1 MKRNRTMGLLALAI
15 TTLLLTQCK
24 KEDSNISSAGK
35 PPAQETTAKESI
47 TTAKAWLAGQQAAL
61 AKSGGGIQ
69 FDAAGKFNWNSPING
84 TDGSTQ
90 FIPIA
95 TDNQQMAKYLK
106 LTKTANGAIT
116 GGNYVYLYPIMQQD
130 VNAYLLEGK
139 KIPADFNGTI
149 MEYELDNKLLA
160 AKVYEKGTDVAN
172 KTAKLALK
180 PTAKDKGNTTR
191 SGNAAARVVCYEY
204 YMQTFVNGLLVT
216 EVYLY
221 TMCYGTPDATLEN
234 EGGGG
239 GAVDE
244 SAALMAQFNDY
255 IKYTSSPA
263 TASAP
268 GTTPQPEP
276 ISYTHTWTVAEGTA
290 WSIYANTQMD
300 YYHDKYYNMA
310 TNSIEH
316 KYNIIY
322 YKTVHTA
329 YQGSNFFVNT
339 TWLPSP
345 NSPSDNVY
353 NNNTG
358 DAVGKSK
365 VFGNVKH
372 VANFTI
378 PNPIPFMPPIRPE
391 SQDAIGNNL
400 TMYPR

>member
-1 MKRNRTMGLLALAI
+1 MNKTVGLLALAI
-15 TTLLLTQCK
+15 AALSLTQCK
-24 KEDSNISSAGK
+24 KEDKQPI
-35 PPAQETTAKESI
+35 PPTTAKEN
-47 TTAKAWLAGQQAAL
+47 TLTAKDWLAQQQAAL
-61 AKSGGGIQ
+61 IKSGGAMQ
-69 FDAAGKFNWNSPING
+69 FDAAAKINWNNPING

-95 TDNQQMAKYLK
+95 TNNKQLGKYLK
-106 LTKTANGAIT
+106 LTKAANGAIT
-116 GGNYVYLYPIMQQD
+116 GGNYVYLYPIMQKE

-139 KIPADFNGTI
+139 KIPADFSGTLL
-149 MEYELDNKLLA
+149 EYGLDNQLLTT
-160 AKVYEKGTDVAN
+160 KVYEKGSTVAG
-172 KTAKLALK
+172 KTTKLALK
-180 PTAKDKGNTTR
+180 PGPNSLGGNT
-191 SGNAAARVVCYEY
+191 AAARTVCTAY
-204 YMQTFVNGLLVT
+204 YIETYMDGVMVS
-216 EVYLY
+216 EIYLY
-221 TMCYGTPDATLEN
+221 TICVKEPDEALITDD
-234 EGGGG
+234 GSGGG
-239 GAVDE
+239 GAADE
-244 SAALMAQFNDY
+244 TAALMAQFNDY

-263 TASAP
+263 TATAP

-316 KYNIIY
+316 KYNIIL

-329 YQGSNFFVNT
+329 YQGSNTFVST
-339 TWLPSP
+339 TWLQSP
-345 NSPSDNVY
+345 NSPIDNVY